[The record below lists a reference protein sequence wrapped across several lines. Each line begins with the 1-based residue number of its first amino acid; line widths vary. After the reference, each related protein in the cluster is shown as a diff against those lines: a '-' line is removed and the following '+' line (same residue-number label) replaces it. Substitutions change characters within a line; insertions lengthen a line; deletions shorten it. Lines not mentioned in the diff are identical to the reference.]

1 MAVITALEV
10 QKRNKERVN
19 VYLDGEFAFGLTLI
33 EAVKLKK
40 GQVLTDAQI
49 TDLRSDDEVNKAYDH
64 AVFFLG
70 YRPRSTAEVR
80 KNLVD
85 KAYSDEAIEA
95 SIEKLVAQGYLDDEA
110 FARYWVTN
118 RSEFKPRGARALR
131 SELRQKGIADAVIS
145 LVLEEQDTHD
155 DAYRAAQTKAR
166 RYQGKS
172 RAEFKHKVGQ
182 FLARRGFDYRIS
194 ETVIVQIIEEIV
206 EEDPNFFAD
215 DSTDDF

>member
-33 EAVKLKK
+33 EAAKLKK

-145 LVLEEQDTHD
+145 LVLEEQDAHD

-166 RYQGKS
+166 R
-172 RAEFKHKVGQ
+172 
-182 FLARRGFDYRIS
+182 
-194 ETVIVQIIEEIV
+194 
-206 EEDPNFFAD
+206 
-215 DSTDDF
+215 

>member
-33 EAVKLKK
+33 EAAKLKK

-49 TDLRSDDEVNKAYDH
+49 VDLRSDDEVNKAYDH

-145 LVLEEQDTHD
+145 LVLEEQDSHD

-194 ETVIVQIIEEIV
+194 ETVIVQLIEEIV

>member
-33 EAVKLKK
+33 EAAKLKK

-85 KAYSDEAIEA
+85 KAYSDEAIDA

-194 ETVIVQIIEEIV
+194 ETVIVQLIEEIV

>member
-33 EAVKLKK
+33 EAAKLKK

-155 DAYRAAQTKAR
+155 DAYRAALTKSR

>member
-33 EAVKLKK
+33 EAAKLKK

-145 LVLEEQDTHD
+145 LVLEEQDSHD

-194 ETVIVQIIEEIV
+194 ETVIVQLIEEIV